1 MSVPL
6 SIKACSSILSELV
19 FSQIRNIILG
29 KVFAVHRQLVMLH
42 PRQHLPQLHEEP
54 FARSVTVGKHVE
66 GGAQALGEVT
76 QQGLVGL

>member
-1 MSVPL
+1 MSVSL
-6 SIKACSSILSELV
+6 SLQACSSIPSELV
-19 FSQIRNIILG
+19 FSQSRDIILG
-29 KVFAVHRQLVMLH
+29 KVFAVHRQLVVLQ

-54 FARSVTVGKHVE
+54 FARSVAVGKHVE